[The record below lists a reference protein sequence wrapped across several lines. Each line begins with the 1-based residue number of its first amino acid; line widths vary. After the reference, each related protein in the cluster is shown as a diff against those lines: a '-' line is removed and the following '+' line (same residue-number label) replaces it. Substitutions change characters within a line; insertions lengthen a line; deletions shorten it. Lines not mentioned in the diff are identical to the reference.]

1 MRTDKKIFVICLLF
15 FTGIVNMAAIPA
27 SHGSLLYKNYV
38 IRQDK
43 GRDILCAPYTVKK
56 NDWIL
61 KIFRL
66 RGEISQQDFPEFLK
80 IFKRINPKIHNID
93 LIRPGKSILIPLK
106 KIRTGTLPGQ
116 SSGVVTIPFVN
127 INKAP
132 ERVMASSKKYIVQ
145 RGDCISKLIAPI
157 FGAYGTESYQEGV
170 KLLRIVN
177 PRIKD
182 INLIYKGQTIYLPD
196 PSIKNEDWCRL
207 ILKKSESIIKAD
219 YSETAKTVK
228 DAVKADDFNPL
239 KKVASIL
246 NAKLLDNGS
255 YNIPIK
261 DKEKDFSI
269 DLSTYPIIELSDG
282 TKVSLSKG
290 DNLGEDDRQAIKSLQ
305 KNLLIASIPE
315 DASEKE
321 ILDSIL
327 TATGTDN
334 KKSLIFTDN
343 GIEVKIKCKWI
354 VDRFSIESSRQC
366 RVCIIII
373 ENLSDKTP
381 DSITRYLAQ
390 HDIIIEEIF
399 NKPETALP
407 KKENIYVKNR
417 TPPEV
422 IYIDALNHRKLVESI
437 ALVMEYNF
445 TQNVG
450 ITFPYAEIQVEAV
463 SNILLTK
470 EEIPL
475 FIDFGDFFGNAIPAI
490 KNEGMNI
497 IQINKK
503 DGFNLIINKLF
514 KAVDVTYKEK
524 PVFYIAKKN
533 NNFNISILVPGFFVS
548 ATETKN
554 IFITSAPLNDE
565 LIRFLKNR
573 NIHILINSKMESS

>member
-1 MRTDKKIFVICLLF
+1 MDKKFFAIGLLF
-15 FTGIVNMAAIPA
+15 FISIVYMAAIPA

-61 KIFRL
+61 KIFKL
-66 RGEISQQDFPEFLK
+66 RGEISKQDFPEFLK
-80 IFKRINPKIHNID
+80 IFKRINPKIRNID
-93 LIRPGKSILIPLK
+93 LIRPGESILIPLK
-106 KIRTGTLPGQ
+106 RISTGALPGQ
-116 SSGVVTIPFVN
+116 SSGVVTIPFVS
-127 INKAP
+127 ISKAP
-132 ERVMASSKKYIVQ
+132 ERVMASSRKYMVQ
-145 RGDCISKLIAPI
+145 RGDCISKLIAPA
-157 FGAYGTESYQEGV
+157 FGSYGTESYQEGV

-177 PRIKD
+177 PRIKN
-182 INLIYKGQTIYLPD
+182 INLIYAGQTIYLPD
-196 PSIKNEDWCRL
+196 SSIKNESWCRS
-207 ILKKSESIIKAD
+207 ILKDSENIIKAD
-219 YSETAKTVK
+219 YSKTARTVQDTVK
-228 DAVKADDFNPL
+228 TTAFNSL

-246 NAKLLDNGS
+246 NANLLDNGI

-261 DKEKDFSI
+261 DSEEDFGI
-269 DLSTYPIIELSDG
+269 DLSTYPIIELGDG
-282 TKVSLSKG
+282 TKVLLSKG
-290 DNLGEDDRQAIKSLQ
+290 DNLSEDDRQAIKSLQ
-305 KNLLIASIPE
+305 ENLLIASIPE

-327 TATGTDN
+327 TATGIDN

-343 GIEVKIKCKWI
+343 EIEIKIKCKWI
-354 VDRFSIESSRQC
+354 VDRFSIENSRPC

-373 ENLSDKTP
+373 ENPSDQTP

-399 NKPETALP
+399 NKSETALP
-407 KKENIYVKNR
+407 KKENIYVENR
-417 TPPEV
+417 TPPE
-422 IYIDALNHRKLVESI
+422 IIHIDAFNHRKLVAGI
-437 ALVMEYNF
+437 ASVMEYNF

-450 ITFPYAEIQVEAV
+450 ITFPYAGIQVEAV
-463 SNILLTK
+463 SNLLLTE

-514 KAVDVTYKEK
+514 KAVDVTYREN

-533 NNFNISILVPGFFVS
+533 NNFNISILLPGFFVS

-554 IFITSAPLNDE
+554 IFITSAPLNNE

-573 NIHILINSKMESS
+573 NIHILTNSKTENP

>member
-1 MRTDKKIFVICLLF
+1 MDKKFFAIGLLF
-15 FTGIVNMAAIPA
+15 FISIVHMAAIPA

-61 KIFRL
+61 KIFKL
-66 RGEISQQDFPEFLK
+66 RGEISRQDFPEFLS
-80 IFKRINPKIHNID
+80 IFKRINPKIRNID
-93 LIRPGKSILIPLK
+93 LIRPGESILIPLK
-106 KIRTGTLPGQ
+106 KISTGALPGQ
-116 SSGVVTIPFVN
+116 SSGVVTIPFVS
-127 INKAP
+127 ISKVP
-132 ERVMASSKKYIVQ
+132 ERVMASSRKYIVQ
-145 RGDCISKLIAPI
+145 RGDCISKLIAPM

-182 INLIYKGQTIYLPD
+182 INLIYTGQILYLPD
-196 PSIKNEDWCRL
+196 SSIKNESWCRS
-207 ILKKSESIIKAD
+207 ILKNSEVIIKAD
-219 YSETAKTVK
+219 YSETAKAVK
-228 DAVKADDFNPL
+228 DTVKADAL
-239 KKVASIL
+239 KKVTSIL
-246 NAKLLDNGS
+246 NANLLDNGI

-261 DKEKDFSI
+261 DSHDDFSI

-282 TKVSLSKG
+282 TKVLLSKG
-290 DNLGEDDRQAIKSLQ
+290 DNLSEDDRQTIKSLQ

-327 TATGTDN
+327 TATGSDN

-343 GIEVKIKCKWI
+343 GIEIKIKCKWI
-354 VDRFSIESSRQC
+354 VDRFSIESSRPC
-366 RVCIIII
+366 RVCIIIV
-373 ENLSDKTP
+373 ENLSDQTP

-399 NKPETALP
+399 NKTKTVLPE
-407 KKENIYVKNR
+407 KQKENIYVENSS
-417 TPPEV
+417 PDPV
-422 IYIDALNHRKLVESI
+422 YIDAVNHRKLVAGI
-437 ALVMEYNF
+437 ASVMEYNF

-450 ITFPYAEIQVEAV
+450 ITFPYAGIQVEAV
-463 SNILLTK
+463 SNLLLTK

-490 KNEGMNI
+490 KEQGMNI

-514 KAVDVTYKEK
+514 KAVDVTYKEN

-533 NNFNISILVPGFFVS
+533 NNFNISILLPGFLVS

-554 IFITSAPLNDE
+554 IFITSAPLNNE
-565 LIRFLKNR
+565 LIRFLKNK
-573 NIHILINSKMESS
+573 NIHILINSKTENS